1 MRNWCAIIAIAAASL
16 LALPPGQSAQAQS
29 GAETIQLAQKRSKK
43 TRADRPPQRK
53 ESKAKVKPKS
63 KESAPKDTKPSWR
76 FSRTRGEPTLQY
88 GLANETSVISF
99 TCQPES
105 GLVRVI
111 STFAA
116 SGVKPGDR
124 AAIRLTSGKKKFEI
138 AGTAFANDKRDEIEV
153 GGQTRIDP
161 SLFGLFQGEEVLV
174 VDVSGRRRELS
185 IANAQAS
192 ADAFRKACGAGASK
206 QAG

>member
-1 MRNWCAIIAIAAASL
+1 MRRVCALVAIAAALL
-16 LALPPGQSAQAQS
+16 LALPAGDAARAQS
-29 GAETIQLAQKRSKK
+29 GAETIQLAQKRS
-43 TRADRPPQRK
+43 TRKQPART
-53 ESKAKVKPKS
+53 AKPKPKPAKT
-63 KESAPKDTKPSWR
+63 KEAAPKETKPGWR

-88 GLANETSVISF
+88 GAANDASVISF
-99 TCQPES
+99 TCQAES

-111 STFAA
+111 STIAA

-153 GGQTRIDP
+153 GGQTRIDAA
-161 SLFGLFQGEEVLV
+161 LFSLFQGEEPLV
-174 VDVSGRRRELS
+174 IDVSGRKRSLPVTDAR
-185 IANAQAS
+185 AS